1 MASNIRSQQGAQGNP
16 PVPLEPCSTRQDMT
30 SLTAQNHPLVVFR
43 RLAAVLDLTADIAA
57 SAGQAEHHAALAA
70 RLAILRARVAA
81 GETTVRLVTTLAEF
95 GQEFKS
101 FISHDLG
108 LRHT

>member
-1 MASNIRSQQGAQGNP
+1 MASNFRSPRDAQSNP
-16 PVPLEPCSTRQDMT
+16 LVPVEPWSTRPDMT
-30 SLTAQNHPLVVFR
+30 PLTAQNHPLVVFR

-57 SAGQAEHHAALAA
+57 SAGQGEHHAALGA

-95 GQEFKS
+95 GQEFKTFVS
-101 FISHDLG
+101 QDLG
-108 LRHT
+108 FGLG

>member
-1 MASNIRSQQGAQGNP
+1 MASNLRSQQGTKGNTLV
-16 PVPLEPCSTRQDMT
+16 PVEPCSTRQDMT
-30 SLTAQNHPLVVFR
+30 PLTAQNHPLVVFR

-57 SAGQAEHHAALAA
+57 SAGQAEHHAALGA

-81 GETTVRLVTTLAEF
+81 GETNVRLVTTLAEF

-108 LRHT
+108 FGHT

>member
-1 MASNIRSQQGAQGNP
+1 MASNIRSLQGAQSNP
-16 PVPLEPCSTRQDMT
+16 LVPVEPWSARQDMT
-30 SLTAQNHPLVVFR
+30 PLTAQTHPLVVFR

-57 SAGQAEHHAALAA
+57 SAGQADHHAALAA

-95 GQEFKS
+95 GQEFKTFVS
-101 FISHDLG
+101 QDLG
-108 LRHT
+108 FGLG